1 MKIKRIVGEDEVKV
15 LFDLRGTLNKKK
27 LKKREKICQKYD
39 QTRIE

>member
-27 LKKREKICQKYD
+27 LKKKRENMSKI
-39 QTRIE
+39 